1 VTAIQNTEQSAPAI
15 RVTRPKRLGLALGMG
30 RGAAAGGCCDVF
42 AGFSSGTVC
51 PKVFTMGA
59 LSPEFP
65 TFLNLIMFKAG
76 FTRISHKKPGLTG
89 P

>member
-1 VTAIQNTEQSAPAI
+1 VTAIQNSEQIAPAI
-15 RVTRPKRLGLALGMG
+15 QVTRPKRLGLALGTG
-30 RGAAAGGCCDVF
+30 KGVAAGGGCDVF

-51 PKVFTMGA
+51 PKVLTMGA
-59 LSPEFP
+59 LSLEFS
-65 TFLNLIMFKAG
+65 TFLNLTMFKAG